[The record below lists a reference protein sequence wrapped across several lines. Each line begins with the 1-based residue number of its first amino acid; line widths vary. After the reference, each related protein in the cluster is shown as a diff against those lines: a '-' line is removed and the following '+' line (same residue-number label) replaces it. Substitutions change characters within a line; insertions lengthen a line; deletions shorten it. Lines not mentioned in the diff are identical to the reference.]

1 MNWQDY
7 FVNMLDAVSLK
18 SKDKTKCSA
27 IIVGPD
33 HEIRSTG
40 YNGMPRGMNDYDKN
54 KWQKPEKYFWV
65 EHAERNAI
73 YNAARVGTG
82 INNCVIYVSHFPCVD
97 CARAIIN
104 SGIKRVVVSD
114 KNLEA
119 FNHESSIYYEHKQK
133 TIEMFRQCKVSLLIH
148 GEEEDTGDFDE
159 VVTDPILLKEMI
171 KEDLDNLWGV

>member
-1 MNWQDY
+1 
-7 FVNMLDAVSLK
+7 MLDSIAVK
-18 SKDKTKCSA
+18 SKDPNTKCAA
-27 IIVGPD
+27 IIIGQNNN
-33 HEIRSTG
+33 IISTG
-40 YNGMPRGMNDYDKN
+40 YNGFPRGANDYDKA

-73 YNAARVGTG
+73 YNAALNGTKLEST
-82 INNCVIYVSHFPCVD
+82 ILYASHFPCVD

-159 VVTDPILLKEMI
+159 VVTDPILLKEMV